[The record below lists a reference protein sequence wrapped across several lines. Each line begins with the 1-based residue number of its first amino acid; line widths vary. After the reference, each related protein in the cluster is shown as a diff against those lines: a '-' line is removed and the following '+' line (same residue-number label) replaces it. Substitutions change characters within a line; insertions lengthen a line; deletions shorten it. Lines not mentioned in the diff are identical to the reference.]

1 MQGVLYFPFIGVP
14 DTAWW
19 TRTMLY
25 WDNVATIVPRSY
37 IRRPELHTSYTRELI
52 SAELLHQVLPDE
64 AVSLERNFSK
74 YLGRLSGR
82 EIDRRRRG
90 FSMGYVTRVHTD
102 KWISYASGLR
112 EIERLGLAVRDA
124 PEARGDWALVEADTA
139 AEFMAA
145 LALSLCESVGTQ
157 GWRYSDRNGTEKWV
171 PATDTPP
178 AIRALMAGLEPLPST
193 AIRGDR
199 VHVRIRGEIQAAEI
213 RTHLME
219 MLLPVPESAVPPE
232 RIARFRKT
240 HGHRLPEFRRYLET
254 KIDESLMIP
263 DPVLRARFMERIED
277 EVAERTNDAAAYLRE
292 LGLQR
297 IGRSSLLRVLKFIPG
312 VEGPIGTAQELAE
325 NLRTDH
331 GIESHPLAYLAFAR
345 AAFAPSQNYRIDPLT
360 GMPLIEA
367 IQSNLN

>member
-1 MQGVLYFPFIGVP
+1 
-14 DTAWW
+14 
-19 TRTMLY
+19 
-25 WDNVATIVPRSY
+25 
-37 IRRPELHTSYTRELI
+37 
-52 SAELLHQVLPDE
+52 
-64 AVSLERNFSK
+64 
-74 YLGRLSGR
+74 
-82 EIDRRRRG
+82 
-90 FSMGYVTRVHTD
+90 
-102 KWISYASGLR
+102 
-112 EIERLGLAVRDA
+112 
-124 PEARGDWALVEADTA
+124 
-139 AEFMAA
+139 
-145 LALSLCESVGTQ
+145 
-157 GWRYSDRNGTEKWV
+157 
-171 PATDTPP
+171 
-178 AIRALMAGLEPLPST
+178 
-193 AIRGDR
+193 
-199 VHVRIRGEIQAAEI
+199 
-213 RTHLME
+213 

-254 KIDESLMIP
+254 KIDESLIIP